1 MMSRPIFVNIPH
13 TLGKDEARRRI
24 DEGFS
29 RISQQMAGGVGGMV
43 AFQQHWQNDRLNF
56 EANSLGQK
64 ISGRLDVLPD
74 AVQLELDLPEFL
86 ALIAER
92 IKSRLTSETQKLL
105 LEKK

>member
-1 MMSRPIFVNIPH
+1 MSRPISVNIPH
-13 TLGKDEARRRI
+13 NLGKEEARRRI
-24 DEGFS
+24 DEGFG
-29 RISQQMAGGVGGMV
+29 RIGQQMSGGMATMV

-92 IKSRLTSETQKLL
+92 IKARLANE
-105 LEKK
+105 

>member
-1 MMSRPIFVNIPH
+1 MGRPISVNIPH

-24 DEGFS
+24 DEGFG
-29 RISQQMAGGVGGMV
+29 RISQQMSAGIGGMV
-43 AFQQHWQNDRLNF
+43 AFQQHWQNDRLHF

-64 ISGRLDVLPD
+64 MSGRLDVLPD
-74 AVQLELDLPEFL
+74 SVQLELDLPEFL
-86 ALIAER
+86 AMIADR

>member
-1 MMSRPIFVNIPH
+1 MSRPISVNIPH

-24 DEGFS
+24 DEGFG
-29 RISQQMAGGVGGMV
+29 RLSQQMAGGIGGMV
-43 AFQQHWQNDRLNF
+43 AFQQHWQNDRLIF

-64 ISGRLDVLPD
+64 MSGRLDVFAD
-74 AVQLELDLPEFL
+74 SVHLELDLPEFL

-92 IKSRLTSETQKLL
+92 IKSRLASETQKLL

>member
-1 MMSRPIFVNIPH
+1 MSRPISVNIPH
-13 TLGKDEARRRI
+13 NLGKVEARRRI

-29 RISQQMAGGVGGMV
+29 RISQQMAGGIGGMV
-43 AFQQHWQNDRLNF
+43 AFQQHWQNDRLHF

-64 ISGRLDVLPD
+64 VAGRLDVLPD

-92 IKSRLTSETQKLL
+92 IKARLANETQKLL